1 MKEIVS
7 EVKIKM
13 DKSVQVLKKD
23 LSTIR
28 AGRANPHLLDKISV
42 DYYGTLT
49 PINQM
54 GNIAVPEPRLLTIA
68 LWETKFISIVEKAIM
83 KSDLG
88 ITPSND
94 GRVIRL
100 VFPELTEERRK
111 DIVKNIHKL
120 AEETKVAIRA
130 VRRDSNESL
139 KKMKKTSEITE
150 DDLFSGESELQKIT
164 DENIKK
170 VDEIIK
176 LKEKEIME
184 V

>member
-1 MKEIVS
+1 MKEIVN

-13 DKSVQVLKKD
+13 DKSLQVLKKD
-23 LSTIR
+23 LSTIK

-111 DIVKNIHKL
+111 DLVKNIHKL
-120 AEETKVAIRA
+120 SEETKVAIRA
-130 VRRDSNESL
+130 VRRDYNENL
-139 KKMKKTSEITE
+139 KKMKKTSQITE
-150 DDLFSGESELQKIT
+150 DDLINEENETQKAT
-164 DENIKK
+164 DEYIKK

>member
-1 MKEIVS
+1 MKEIVN

-13 DKSVQVLKKD
+13 DKSLQVLKKD
-23 LSTIR
+23 LSTIK

-130 VRRDSNESL
+130 VRRDFNENL
-139 KKMKKTSEITE
+139 KKMKKASQITE
-150 DDLFSGESELQKIT
+150 DDLISEENEIQKTT
-164 DENIKK
+164 DEHIKK

>member
-1 MKEIVS
+1 MKEIVN

-13 DKSVQVLKKD
+13 DKTLQVLKKD

-130 VRRDSNESL
+130 VRRDFNESL

-150 DDLFSGESELQKIT
+150 DDLISGENEIQKIT
-164 DENIKK
+164 DEHIKK

>member
-13 DKSVQVLKKD
+13 DKTLQVLKKD

-130 VRRDSNESL
+130 VRREFNENL
-139 KKMKKTSEITE
+139 KKMKKTSLITE
-150 DDLFSGESELQKIT
+150 DDLISGENEIQKTT
-164 DENIKK
+164 DEHIKK